1 MLLNFGLKLLT
12 PHQGIPG
19 AVQSGLQTQD
29 VREQDV
35 QLRLQSSGWFGET
48 SHASTKP
55 GWAAT
60 LKTETGTTAL
70 ILAFSPEEKE
80 KRSPRFGDVD
90 VPGCRVIFSA
100 NDQKAA
106 T

>member
-1 MLLNFGLKLLT
+1 MR
-12 PHQGIPG
+12 
-19 AVQSGLQTQD
+19 D
-29 VREQDV
+29 
-35 QLRLQSSGWFGET
+35 
-48 SHASTKP
+48 
-55 GWAAT
+55 
-60 LKTETGTTAL
+60 TTAL